1 MIHPWTEIESGWVD
15 FRRPIDCLFLSPFD
29 SALVRAQTYT
39 DDIGGSDDK
48 GSPDF
53 LIQCVGKSLNLP
65 QPISYIVKLASL
77 YRCFTGS
84 SKYSLNSGLFVGV
97 WFHMYGC
104 LHLYF
109 IIFHVDNVVHVSLL

>member
-1 MIHPWTEIESGWVD
+1 MPPTNRLV
-15 FRRPIDCLFLSPFD
+15 FLSPFD

-48 GSPDF
+48 GSPDL
-53 LIQCVGKSLNLP
+53 LIQCVGDSSNLL
-65 QPISYIVKLASL
+65 QPIFDIVKLASL
-77 YRCFTGS
+77 YRFTGS
-84 SKYSLNSGLFVGV
+84 SKYSLNSGLLVGV

-104 LHLYF
+104 LHAYF